1 MWNTPGTVRNQV
13 AIRQA
18 ARAVTVCL
26 WGNYLHKMAH
36 FQEAPVVDDVRA
48 DCEDVAALAAVR
60 RSKAGAPKIVRKKC
74 CVRRAAG
81 LNYHING

>member
-1 MWNTPGTVRNQV
+1 MQHIPGTIKNQV

-18 ARAVTVCL
+18 ARAFTVCL

-36 FQEAPVVDDVRA
+36 FQEAQVVDDVRA

-60 RSKAGAPKIVRKKC
+60 
-74 CVRRAAG
+74 
-81 LNYHING
+81 